1 MGYFHDAAKLLVPSI
16 TEIEGIA
23 GSKKAF
29 SLKIDGKEF
38 RLNRINTVTRLS
50 FIRRLGAM
58 LEELDIGLLNSMGK
72 AAAFKSKGMDAES
85 YNEAFNAAPKL
96 VSALCNEKFENLI
109 VESARNVF
117 IKKTAPT
124 VEFVSLT
131 DESELEE
138 AIDEDISKLLALG
151 FCYLEV
157 NTQDFLKQLAGTI
170 QSRLS
175 QTDVLESISLP
186 KATE

>member
-1 MGYFHDAAKLLVPSI
+1 MGYFHDAAKMLVPSI

-72 AAAFKSKGMDAES
+72 AAAFKSKGMDAD
-85 YNEAFNAAPKL
+85 AFREYPRELSNVALTTQLL
-96 VSALCNEKFENLI
+96 VKSVGKTSQCIDKICNL
-109 VESARNVF
+109 
-117 IKKTAPT
+117 
-124 VEFVSLT
+124 
-131 DESELEE
+131 
-138 AIDEDISKLLALG
+138 
-151 FCYLEV
+151 
-157 NTQDFLKQLAGTI
+157 Q
-170 QSRLS
+170 
-175 QTDVLESISLP
+175 
-186 KATE
+186 

>member
-16 TEIEGIA
+16 TEIEAIA

-58 LEELDIGLLNSMGK
+58 LEELDIGLLNSMGRG
-72 AAAFKSKGMDAES
+72 AAYQSKGMQEES
-85 YNEAFNAAPKL
+85 INEFMLAAPKIIA
-96 VSALCNEKFENLI
+96 ALCNQKFENLI

-124 VEFVSLT
+124 VEFVSLN
-131 DESELEE
+131 DEAELEE
-138 AIDEDISKLLALG
+138 AIDEDVSKLLALG
-151 FCYLEV
+151 LCYLEV

-170 QSRLS
+170 QSRLN
-175 QTDVLESISLP
+175 QTDVSESTSLP